1 MDAHSDAQQR
11 ERSKN
16 LALGL
21 AALGVVFG
29 DIGTSPLYALKV
41 CFAGDHGVR
50 LDPANV
56 LGVLSLI
63 LWSLV
68 GIVSIKYLAVVLRAD
83 NSGEGGIMALMA
95 IARSRFKPGTRLFW
109 LLTVMGVFGAAL
121 LYGDGMI
128 TPAISVLSAMEGLEV
143 AAPGLSHYVVPLT
156 IVLLIILFL
165 FQRKGTAKVGAVFGP
180 VMMVWFAV
188 LAALGVHGIIKEPQV
203 LAAINPL
210 HAIRFF
216 VANGTAGFLV
226 LGAVFLVVTGGE
238 ALYADMGH
246 FGKGPIR
253 LTWFS
258 VVFPALVLNYFGQ
271 GGLLMTHPGAEANP
285 FFKLAPHWALI
296 PLIAISTA
304 ATIIASQ
311 AVISGSFSLA
321 RQAVQLGFSPRIAI
335 RHTSEETVGQI
346 YVPSVNW
353 MLMIATIALVL
364 GFRTSDNLAAAYGVA
379 VTTTMV
385 MTTILLFFVAR
396 WLWRWP
402 MWTVVPMVAVF
413 AVPDLAFFGANMVKV
428 HEGGWFPLL
437 VAAVGFTLMTT
448 WNRGR
453 AILYDRIQEKQLPAD
468 LFMADL
474 ERNPPHTVEGTAVFM
489 TGNAG
494 GVPTTLLHNLKH
506 NHVVHERVVFLTI
519 ESEEVPRIPAKDRL
533 KVEEMGHGIFRMRA
547 RYGFMETPDVP
558 ALLKSAQ
565 RYGFTFEPM
574 RTTFFLGRDTVIP
587 SPKKGMAIWRE
598 RLFAL
603 MARNAQG
610 ATFFF
615 NLPPNRVVELGA
627 QIEL

>member
-1 MDAHSDAQQR
+1 
-11 ERSKN
+11 
-16 LALGL
+16 
-21 AALGVVFG
+21 
-29 DIGTSPLYALKV
+29 
-41 CFAGDHGVR
+41 
-50 LDPANV
+50 
-56 LGVLSLI
+56 
-63 LWSLV
+63 
-68 GIVSIKYLAVVLRAD
+68 
-83 NSGEGGIMALMA
+83 
-95 IARSRFKPGTRLFW
+95 
-109 LLTVMGVFGAAL
+109 FGAAL

-128 TPAISVLSAMEGLEV
+128 TPAISVLSAMEGLKV
-143 AAPGLSHYVVPLT
+143 AAPHLGHYVVPLT
-156 IVLLIILFL
+156 IALLVLLFL
-165 FQRKGTAKVGAVFGP
+165 FQRKGTAGVGAVFGP
-180 VMMVWFAV
+180 VMLVWFGV
-188 LAALGVHGIIKEPQV
+188 LAALGVHGILKAPRV
-203 LAAINPL
+203 LAAVNPY
-210 HAIRFF
+210 HAVHFF
-216 VANGTAGFLV
+216 FANGLHGFLV

-246 FGKGPIR
+246 FGRGPIR
-253 LTWFS
+253 LTWFFL
-258 VVFPALVLNYFGQ
+258 VLPALLLNYFGQ
-271 GGLLMTHPGAEANP
+271 GGLLLTHPGAEANP
-285 FFKLAPHWALI
+285 FFKMAPAWGLM
-296 PLIAISTA
+296 PLILLSTG

-335 RHTSEETVGQI
+335 RHTSEETAGQI

-402 MWTVVPMVAVF
+402 LWAVIPMVSVF
-413 AVPDLAFFGANMVKV
+413 AVPDLAFFGANMAKV

-437 VAAVGFTLMTT
+437 VAAIGFTLMTT
-448 WNRGR
+448 WQRGR
-453 AILYDRIQEKQLPAD
+453 RILYHRIQDKQLPAD

-474 ERNPPHTVEGTAVFM
+474 DRNPPHTVEGTAVFM
-489 TGNAG
+489 TGNAS

-506 NHVVHERVVFLTI
+506 NHVLHERVVFLTI
-519 ESEEVPRIPAKDRL
+519 ESEEEPRVSPKERL
-533 KVEEMGHGIFRMRA
+533 IVEELGHGIYRMQA
-547 RYGFMETPDVP
+547 RYGYMETPDVS

-587 SPKKGMAIWRE
+587 SPKPGMAIWRE

>member
-1 MDAHSDAQQR
+1 MDVHSETEQTEKTR
-11 ERSKN
+11 N

-41 CFAGDHGVR
+41 CFAGGHG
-50 LDPANV
+50 LPLNPANV

-68 GIVSIKYLAVVLRAD
+68 GVISVKYLVVVLRAD

-95 IARSRFKPGTRLFW
+95 IARKRFAPDRRLFW

-128 TPAISVLSAMEGLEV
+128 TPAISVLSAAEGLEV
-143 AAPGLSHYVVPLT
+143 AAPGLSHFVVPLT
-156 IVLLIILFL
+156 IVLLIFLFL
-165 FQRKGTAKVGAVFGP
+165 FQRKGTAGVGAVFGP
-180 VMMVWFAV
+180 VMLVWFSV
-188 LAALGVHGIIKEPQV
+188 LAALGIHGIIKAPKV
-203 LAAINPL
+203 LAAVNPL
-210 HAIRFF
+210 HAVHFF
-216 VANGTAGFLV
+216 LRNGTSGFLV

-258 VVFPALVLNYFGQ
+258 LVFPALVLNYFGQ

-285 FFKLAPHWALI
+285 FFKLAPHWALL
-296 PLIAISTA
+296 PLILLSTA

-321 RQAVQLGFSPRIAI
+321 RQAVQLGFSPRLDI

-385 MTTILLFFVAR
+385 ITTILLFFVAR
-396 WLWRWP
+396 WLWHWP
-402 MWTVVPMVAVF
+402 LWVVVPVTALF

-448 WNRGR
+448 WKSGRG
-453 AILYDRIQEKQLPAD
+453 ILYERIQEKQLPSD
-468 LFMADL
+468 LFLADL
-474 ERNPPHTVEGTAVFM
+474 ERNEPHTVEGTAVFM
-489 TGNAG
+489 TGNAK

-506 NHVVHERVVFLTI
+506 NHVMHERVVLLTL
-519 ESEEVPRIPAKDRL
+519 ESEEVPRIPTRERL
-533 KVEEMGHGIFRMRA
+533 RVEEMGHGIYRMRA
-547 RYGFMETPDVP
+547 RYGYMETPDVP

-574 RTTFFLGRDTVIP
+574 RTTFFLGRDTLIP
-587 SPKKGMAIWRE
+587 SPRPGMAIWRE

>member
-1 MDAHSDAQQR
+1 MDVHSETEQTEKTR
-11 ERSKN
+11 N

-41 CFAGDHGVR
+41 CFAGGHG
-50 LDPANV
+50 LPLNPANV

-68 GIVSIKYLAVVLRAD
+68 GVISVKYLVVVLRAD

-95 IARSRFKPGTRLFW
+95 IARRRFAPDRRLFW

-128 TPAISVLSAMEGLEV
+128 TPAISVLSAAEGLEV
-143 AAPGLSHYVVPLT
+143 AAPGLSHFVVPLT
-156 IVLLIILFL
+156 IVLLIFLFL
-165 FQRKGTAKVGAVFGP
+165 FQRKGTAGVGAVFGP
-180 VMMVWFAV
+180 VMLVWFSV
-188 LAALGVHGIIKEPQV
+188 LAALGIHGIIKAPKV
-203 LAAINPL
+203 LAAVNPL
-210 HAIRFF
+210 HAVHFF
-216 VANGTAGFLV
+216 LRNGTSGFLV

-258 VVFPALVLNYFGQ
+258 LVFPALVLNYFGQ

-285 FFKLAPHWALI
+285 FFKLAPHWALL
-296 PLIAISTA
+296 PLILLSTA

-321 RQAVQLGFSPRIAI
+321 RQAVQLGFSPRLDI

-385 MTTILLFFVAR
+385 ITTILLFFVAR
-396 WLWRWP
+396 WLWHWP
-402 MWTVVPMVAVF
+402 LWVVVPVTALF

-448 WNRGR
+448 WKSGRG
-453 AILYDRIQEKQLPAD
+453 ILYERIQEKQLPSD
-468 LFMADL
+468 LFLADL
-474 ERNPPHTVEGTAVFM
+474 ERNEPHTVEGTAVFM
-489 TGNAG
+489 TGNAK

-506 NHVVHERVVFLTI
+506 NHVMHERVVLLTL
-519 ESEEVPRIPAKDRL
+519 ESEEVPRIPTRERL
-533 KVEEMGHGIFRMRA
+533 RVEEMGHGIYRMRA
-547 RYGFMETPDVP
+547 RYGYMETPDVP

-574 RTTFFLGRDTVIP
+574 RTTFFLGRDTLIP
-587 SPKKGMAIWRE
+587 SPRPGMAIWRE

>member
-1 MDAHSDAQQR
+1 MDAHSETEQTEKDR
-11 ERSKN
+11 N

-41 CFAGDHGVR
+41 CFAGGHG
-50 LDPANV
+50 LPLNPANV

-68 GIVSIKYLAVVLRAD
+68 GVISVKYLVVVLRAD

-95 IARSRFKPGTRLFW
+95 IARRRFAPDRRLFW

-128 TPAISVLSAMEGLEV
+128 TPAISVLSAAEGLEV
-143 AAPGLSHYVVPLT
+143 AAPGLSHFVVPLT
-156 IVLLIILFL
+156 IVLLIFLFL
-165 FQRKGTAKVGAVFGP
+165 FQRKGTAGVGAVFGP
-180 VMMVWFAV
+180 VMLVWFSV
-188 LAALGVHGIIKEPQV
+188 LAALGIHGIIKAPKV
-203 LAAINPL
+203 LAAVNPL
-210 HAIRFF
+210 HAVHFF
-216 VANGTAGFLV
+216 LRNGTSGFLV

-258 VVFPALVLNYFGQ
+258 LVFPALVLNYFGQ

-285 FFKLAPHWALI
+285 FFKLAPHWALL
-296 PLIAISTA
+296 PLILLSTA

-321 RQAVQLGFSPRIAI
+321 RQAVQLGFSPRLDI

-385 MTTILLFFVAR
+385 ITTILLFFVAR
-396 WLWRWP
+396 WLWHWP
-402 MWTVVPMVAVF
+402 LWVVVPVTALF

-448 WNRGR
+448 WKSGRG
-453 AILYDRIQEKQLPAD
+453 ILYERIQEKQLPSD
-468 LFMADL
+468 LFLADL
-474 ERNPPHTVEGTAVFM
+474 ERNEPHTVEGTAVFM
-489 TGNAG
+489 TGNAK

-506 NHVVHERVVFLTI
+506 NHVMHERVVLLTL
-519 ESEEVPRIPAKDRL
+519 ESEEVPRIPTRERL
-533 KVEEMGHGIFRMRA
+533 RVEEMGHGIYRMRA
-547 RYGFMETPDVP
+547 RYGYMETPDVP

-574 RTTFFLGRDTVIP
+574 RTTFFLGRDTLIP
-587 SPKKGMAIWRE
+587 SPRPGMAIWRE